1 MHLSPETALDFL
13 EGRLENG
20 QETLW
25 KQHVEVC
32 GRCLAYLSG
41 WKQFLTTIKRSHLK
55 SPTERTLERAVHIYP
70 PESEELVPGLRCVLA
85 AVIFDSFLEPDLAGA
100 RGASTDMRQLILQA
114 EEFDIHVQT
123 WDEAGQKQMLGQML
137 PRNPEHLTA
146 TAWFHLLRNGKRM
159 ESMAA
164 DELGEFHF
172 SDLPEGALSL
182 QVDLPNLTIIG
193 ALNV

>member
-114 EEFDIHVQT
+114 EEICCV
-123 WDEAGQKQMLGQML
+123 
-137 PRNPEHLTA
+137 TA
-146 TAWFHLLRNGKRM
+146 REWKVWPPTNWENSISATCPKVL
-159 ESMAA
+159 
-164 DELGEFHF
+164 
-172 SDLPEGALSL
+172 
-182 QVDLPNLTIIG
+182 
-193 ALNV
+193 